1 MQVDPSA
8 LLEQRLDAAR
18 GEGVRVLLLDSG
30 VRFEHPEF
38 AGLRKC
44 AAWRIDGAD
53 RVVSDPAPGDELGHG
68 TAVASIVHRHAPG
81 AELHVLRIFDAA
93 RGGLRS
99 RTRSALLGL
108 GWGIEQGYDVIN
120 CSFVTEESTMLPAFK
135 GLVDQA
141 FRANV
146 LLVASS
152 DEEDPAAPVYPA
164 DFPSVLATTHGPQDG
179 LRLRRRPGRLV
190 EFQAPGQMVRVA
202 WGDGGYRIA
211 SGSSYAAAHLAALA
225 ARLRQLHP
233 EWNACQVKTALYS
246 LASTGAPRAR

>member
-1 MQVDPSA
+1 MQHDPSE
-8 LLEQRLDAAR
+8 LLERLGAAS
-18 GEGVRVLLLDSG
+18 GDGVRVLLLDSG
-30 VRFEHPEF
+30 ARFEHPEF
-38 AGLRKC
+38 AKLARY
-44 AAWRIDGAD
+44 AAWRFGDED
-53 RVVSDPAPGDELGHG
+53 RVIPDPAPGDELGHG

-108 GWGIEQGYDVIN
+108 GWGIEQGYDLIN
-120 CSFVTEESTMLPAFK
+120 CSFVTEESTMLAAFK
-135 GLVDQA
+135 ALVDQA
-141 FRANV
+141 FRRNV

-164 DFPSVLATTHGPQDG
+164 DFPSVLATTHGPLEG
-179 LRLRRRPGRLV
+179 LSLRRRPGRLV

-233 EWNACQVKTALYS
+233 EWNACQVKAALYS
-246 LASTGAPRAR
+246 LAGAGAAGAR